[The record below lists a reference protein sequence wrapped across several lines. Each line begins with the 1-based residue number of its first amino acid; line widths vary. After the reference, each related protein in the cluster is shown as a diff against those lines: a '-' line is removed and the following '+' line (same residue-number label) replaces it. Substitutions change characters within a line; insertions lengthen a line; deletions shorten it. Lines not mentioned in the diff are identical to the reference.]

1 MTVALEITDLHKSFG
16 LQKVL
21 DGLSLRVQAGEI
33 LGLLG
38 PNGCGKSTVLNII
51 CQLLLPD
58 AGQISLMGQAL
69 HPTNNNLRSQIGFCT
84 QRCALYPDLRP
95 AENLYFFARL
105 QGLTEQHC
113 QQRVAELM
121 RTFSLNAYADTRV
134 GQLSGG
140 WQQRL
145 HLAVALV
152 HQPSVLVLDEPTAAV
167 DVAARLDLW
176 RLIQDLRDRGTTILL
191 TSHHLA
197 EAERLCDTVALMR
210 NGKVAAQGSVAELL
224 LRVPGQ
230 AVAKLQSE
238 DPETITHRAL
248 QRGWAVR
255 QHAGEMRLFL
265 PHNLGLR
272 DIIEALDGA
281 KLSAVSIQAVGLDD
295 AYLELIGE
303 DALLLN
309 QFIRQPNFSRSSI
322 CHHQYLI
329 IIHYCF
335 ETMSYGYQSC
345 ALKTCS

>member
-1 MTVALEITDLHKSFG
+1 MTAALEITDVHKSFG
-16 LQKVL
+16 KQKVL
-21 DGLSLRVQAGEI
+21 DGLSLRVEEGEI
-33 LGLLG
+33 VGLLG

-51 CQLLLPD
+51 GQLLLPD
-58 AGQISLMGQAL
+58 AGQINLMGQAL
-69 HPTNNNLRSQIGFCT
+69 HLSNGKAHSRVGFCA
-84 QRCALYPDLRP
+84 QRCALYPDLFP
-95 AENLYFFARL
+95 AENLHFFGRL
-105 QGLTEQHC
+105 HGLSEKES

-121 RTFSLNAYADTRV
+121 RTFSLNAFANTRV

-167 DVAARLDLW
+167 DVEARMALW

-197 EAERLCDTVALMR
+197 EAERLCTTVALMR
-210 NGKVAAQGSVAELL
+210 NGKITAHGSVAELL

-238 DPETITHRAL
+238 DHEIITQRAL
-248 QRGWAVR
+248 LRGWTVR
-255 QHAGEMRLFL
+255 QHAGEMSLFL

-281 KLSAVSIQAVGLDD
+281 KLTSLSVQAVGLDE
-295 AYLELIGE
+295 AYLEIIGE
-303 DALLLN
+303 DA
-309 QFIRQPNFSRSSI
+309 I
-322 CHHQYLI
+322 
-329 IIHYCF
+329 
-335 ETMSYGYQSC
+335 
-345 ALKTCS
+345 